1 MPLPG
6 RLVLSYHDGPVV
18 RLGVRA
24 QQGCRALVGGQLPF
38 LGIMS
43 DMNAFK
49 YTVAFLLPV
58 KAKGTK
64 NFRELLEY
72 ARSMGFQF
80 LISNCMGNSRLLLR
94 AGKVHCTPLEVAN
107 LLIALHLLATQR
119 REDLI
124 IVGTIDQA
132 KYQHRL
138 FATLSI
144 AKLRSWSQ
152 HLADMLAANRLCE
165 EASLAVAAR
174 KHEDRPHEPEQVH
187 ATKAQ
192 VKKPMRAVVD
202 EPRVLH

>member
-1 MPLPG
+1 
-6 RLVLSYHDGPVV
+6 
-18 RLGVRA
+18 
-24 QQGCRALVGGQLPF
+24 
-38 LGIMS
+38 
-43 DMNAFK
+43 MNAFK

-72 ARSMGFQF
+72 ARAMGFEF
-80 LISNCMGNSRLLLR
+80 LITSCMGNSRLLLR
-94 AGKVHCTPLEVAN
+94 AGKARCTHLELAD

-144 AKLRSWSQ
+144 EKLRSWSQ
-152 HLADMLAANRLCE
+152 HLADMLVANRLRE
-165 EASLAVAAR
+165 EASQDVAAR
-174 KHEDRPHEPEQVH
+174 KHEDGPQTPEQVH
-187 ATKAQ
+187 ATKTQ
-192 VKKPMRAVVD
+192 VKQPIPAVVD
-202 EPRVLH
+202 ERRVLH